1 MRLSTHY
8 GRNIVSK
15 LSSSVRRN
23 YEKDLTKQLN
33 TPKNIKQFFQYAK
46 HQMVDVDRAVS
57 LIDSNGNLT
66 SEEQT
71 ASIFADHFSSV
82 YNIPLER
89 GSYKAP
95 LVNVVNYISKTVI
108 TEDMILQQLEFL
120 DGSKSPGPDGI
131 HPNLLKRFSKDF
143 ANILFYIFNK
153 SLESGILPSDWKS
166 ANIVVPIHK
175 KDSKLL
181 AKNYRPISLTSIVVK
196 ILESI
201 IKPIILNHLMCN
213 NIIHSNQHGFLPM
226 RSCITNLLEALDEWS
241 LLLDKGSPVD
251 ILYIDFAKAFDKV
264 QHSIYWTN

>member
-1 MRLSTHY
+1 M
-8 GRNIVSK
+8 
-15 LSSSVRRN
+15 
-23 YEKDLTKQLN
+23 
-33 TPKNIKQFFQYAK
+33 
-46 HQMVDVDRAVS
+46 MDVDRAVS

-71 ASIFADHFSSV
+71 SSIFADHFSSV
-82 YNIPLER
+82 YNTPLER

-95 LVNVVNYISKTVI
+95 LVNVVNYISKIVI

-131 HPNLLKRFSKDF
+131 HPNLLKRFSKYF

-153 SLESGILPSDWKS
+153 SFESGILLSDWKS
-166 ANIVVPIHK
+166 ANIVPIHK
-175 KDSKLL
+175 KTKLL
-181 AKNYRPISLTSIVVK
+181 ANNYRPISLTSIVVK
-196 ILESI
+196 ILEPI

-226 RSCITNLLEALDEWS
+226 RSCNTNLLEALDEWS
-241 LLLDKGSPVD
+241 LLLDKGSPVV

-264 QHSIYWTN
+264 QHSILLDKLEAIGIRGQILIWLES